1 MVLDGI
7 VRYGDDTV
15 IVLESKLSGPDHRQ
29 ASNINLHG
37 QPVAFDGGVRN
48 ISWHDILA
56 TFTDIA
62 SEERGLIAGAE
73 RISRLPIS
81 LSRFGVADSAET
93 ERWGGHCHG
102 A

>member
-1 MVLDGI
+1 VLDGI

-73 RISRLPIS
+73 RIILDDFLYFVERNFPS
-81 LSRFGVADSAET
+81 LGQGCST
-93 ERWGGHCHG
+93 L
-102 A
+102 